1 MSKHDF
7 PPEEFEDRLA
17 RTRRAITVAGLDWML
32 LFHPVSIHWLI
43 GSDAKSYQTF
53 QCLPISAERQPL
65 VMFTRESERN
75 EYMDDTLADEVRSWG
90 GPEPEDPIT
99 ALARVLDDLGVRRGR
114 VGIEVPA
121 YYMHPHNY
129 LRIKSYLGE
138 ALTSEPTNLIHD
150 LKAAKSTLEIAAVR
164 EAARHA
170 DHAMTAFAQALA
182 EGRTELELAGT
193 VYHALLRAGSGLPAS
208 TINLVS
214 GPRACFSHGGPTARV
229 LRSGDFGSVE
239 FGATARR
246 YTATIGRHFS
256 IGPPS
261 SRARELDAIVREAC
275 DAMIAAIRHGVPA
288 AVPHEAAKRVIAQA
302 GLDRYRIHTSGYGL
316 APGFPPSWGEPLVMY
331 GDATGQLAAGM
342 VVSIE
347 PPIFIHQEKI
357 GARLI
362 DNVLVTATGAELLA
376 RFPREIIVG

>member
-1 MSKHDF
+1 
-7 PPEEFEDRLA
+7 
-17 RTRRAITVAGLDWML
+17 ML

>member
-53 QCLPISAERQPL
+53 QCLPISAERRPL

-75 EYMDDTLADEVRSWG
+75 EYMDDTLADEIRSWG

-129 LRIKSYLGE
+129 LRIKSYLGD

-150 LKAAKSTLEIAAVR
+150 LKAVKSTLEIAAVR
-164 EAARHA
+164 EAARYA

-193 VYHALLRAGSGLPAS
+193 VYYALLRAGSGLPAS

-229 LRSGDFGSVE
+229 LRSGDFGNVE

-288 AVPHEAAKRVIAQA
+288 VVPHEAAKRVIAQA

-331 GDATGQLAAGM
+331 GDATGYLAAGM

-347 PPIFIHQEKI
+347 PPIFIHQEKM

-376 RFPREIIVG
+376 CFPREIIVG